1 MRIVKS
7 QGQTPME
14 MLLSDLCDRTF
25 LKLWSYA
32 NPFKYDGKELCDL
45 LAIFENHVFIFFDR
59 ESRKFDDPEKDV
71 LLQWERWKKEVI
83 QKQADTA
90 NGAHRYIL
98 ENPGRVFLDQK
109 ATIPFPIPI
118 PKDDI
123 FVHKIVVAHGAKDAC
138 KAFSKDNVFGSLAVS
153 YSYDS
158 PSGTPFPFMVHLDK
172 SAPVHIF
179 DSHNLEIIL
188 NELDTF
194 YDFSAYILAKE
205 QAINQYDTLSYCGEE
220 DLLAHYLANFDELD
234 KKYFIGTKDKNV
246 NAVFIEEG
254 WWKDFIESDQYK
266 LRNEVNKISYLWDEM
281 LQVTCQ
287 NALDGSLLGDGDVFN
302 YQSAI
307 YEMAKEPRLFRRALS
322 EAIIRAIDNFP
333 ENLPSISRNLS
344 FMPSFYKDKG
354 YIFLQLWHPNITD
367 YNNEYRLKRQ
377 KILEISCGAAKNEFP
392 NLKKIIGIAVDAPK
406 LSKRNSEDFILFDC
420 EQWSD
425 EQSAYYEEANSG
437 FQFFKSETLRKEI
450 KTVSDFPRLGNLS
463 SSR

>member
-1 MRIVKS
+1 
-7 QGQTPME
+7 
-14 MLLSDLCDRTF
+14 
-25 LKLWSYA
+25 
-32 NPFKYDGKELCDL
+32 
-45 LAIFENHVFIFFDR
+45 
-59 ESRKFDDPEKDV
+59 
-71 LLQWERWKKEVI
+71 
-83 QKQADTA
+83 
-90 NGAHRYIL
+90 
-98 ENPGRVFLDQK
+98 
-109 ATIPFPIPI
+109 
-118 PKDDI
+118 
-123 FVHKIVVAHGAKDAC
+123 
-138 KAFSKDNVFGSLAVS
+138 
-153 YSYDS
+153 
-158 PSGTPFPFMVHLDK
+158 MVHLDK